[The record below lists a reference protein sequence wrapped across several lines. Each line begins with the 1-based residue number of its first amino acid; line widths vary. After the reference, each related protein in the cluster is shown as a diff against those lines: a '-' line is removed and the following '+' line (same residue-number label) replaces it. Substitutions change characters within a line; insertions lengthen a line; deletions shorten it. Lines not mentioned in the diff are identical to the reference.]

1 MDALVR
7 LDEARAM
14 RTAKPCGPGLP
25 TLRSSS
31 QDGDVGSSGP
41 TRRPCGRRW
50 LSKPGHRGEL
60 GISRKPS
67 RRECRLLRPCLWLL
81 PPAYFVAGGPWVR
94 PASGIPCALLLSRA
108 AASCITRA
116 FRAAGIFFHVFSV
129 TMPRFMRGIP
139 ETSRGYDCRLWNTGS
154 PGRAL
159 RDSHISSE
167 PPSVQHGFE

>member
-129 TMPRFMRGIP
+129 TMPRFMRGIQYP
-139 ETSRGYDCRLWNTGS
+139 RDLSWIRLPPLEYWIARSSRAMTPKPCLAARRMG
-154 PGRAL
+154 
-159 RDSHISSE
+159 
-167 PPSVQHGFE
+167 